1 MKEDKRQQVI
11 ALGRL
16 GWPLRRIQKE
26 IGVRRETA
34 GEYLKQAGV
43 PIREPG
49 GWGRRQA
56 IAKPANEAAQVSP
69 DSQADP
75 AAEDSK
81 PANEV
86 SPDSEAL
93 PAPGRSPSASACEPY
108 LDFIELSLSKG
119 RNAKAI
125 YQDLVDDHGF
135 TGRYQSVKRFV
146 RRLRGQSSPEACPVI
161 VTAPGEE
168 SQVDYGLGP
177 MVRDPYSGKYRR
189 TRLFALTLGHSR
201 KAVRILTFR
210 SNTRTWAELHEQAFR
225 RLGGATR
232 TVVLDNLSE
241 GVLTPDI
248 YDPVLNP
255 LYRDV
260 LAHYGAIALPCRV
273 ADPDRKGKVERSV
286 GHAKN
291 TPLKGQ
297 RFESLEQAQ
306 SYLDRWETNWADTR
320 IHGTTK
326 RQVAAMFAE
335 EKPALLPLP
344 LEPFRYFQFG
354 DRRVNLDGCVEVE
367 AAFYSTPP
375 GWIGRNVKVQWDG
388 RVVRVIH
395 PRTGQLLREHLSQ
408 QRGGYRI
415 PDEDKPARTPPSTQQ
430 LLARCGKIGP
440 HLGAVAQQIY
450 LRDGVVAIRR
460 ILGLASLAR
469 RHGAALTDEACAAA
483 LECGLPANPYQF
495 VRRWLERKPPLTL
508 RQVDPMIR
516 QLTLYRDLIDQ
527 KTQENHE

>member
-1 MKEDKRQQVI
+1 
-11 ALGRL
+11 
-16 GWPLRRIQKE
+16 
-26 IGVRRETA
+26 
-34 GEYLKQAGV
+34 
-43 PIREPG
+43 
-49 GWGRRQA
+49 
-56 IAKPANEAAQVSP
+56 
-69 DSQADP
+69 
-75 AAEDSK
+75 
-81 PANEV
+81 
-86 SPDSEAL
+86 
-93 PAPGRSPSASACEPY
+93 
-108 LDFIELSLSKG
+108 
-119 RNAKAI
+119 
-125 YQDLVDDHGF
+125 
-135 TGRYQSVKRFV
+135 
-146 RRLRGQSSPEACPVI
+146 
-161 VTAPGEE
+161 
-168 SQVDYGLGP
+168 
-177 MVRDPYSGKYRR
+177 
-189 TRLFALTLGHSR
+189 
-201 KAVRILTFR
+201 
-210 SNTRTWAELHEQAFR
+210 
-225 RLGGATR
+225 
-232 TVVLDNLSE
+232 
-241 GVLTPDI
+241 
-248 YDPVLNP
+248 
-255 LYRDV
+255 
-260 LAHYGAIALPCRV
+260 
-273 ADPDRKGKVERSV
+273 
-286 GHAKN
+286 
-291 TPLKGQ
+291 
-297 RFESLEQAQ
+297 
-306 SYLDRWETNWADTR
+306 
-320 IHGTTK
+320 
-326 RQVAAMFAE
+326 
-335 EKPALLPLP
+335 